1 MKKLLKKNEFYI
13 FVTIVVLCLIIEIRS
28 GQFFTGNNIID
39 ILRSL
44 VIPGMFS
51 VGAFIVIVSGGID
64 VSFPALASLVAYATS
79 SLLVSTGFQG
89 PVIVPFIIGIVM
101 GIVLGALNGLFIA
114 TFKLPALIVTLGTQ
128 SVYRGIMQGVLNSVQ
143 ISEDMLPES
152 MPKFGYS
159 SLFTGTNPE
168 TGLTSDMPTTF
179 IIFAVLVIGVA
190 IFLRYTMTGR
200 GIFAI
205 GGDENSAIRAGFR
218 VKFIKFMI
226 YCFVGAIAGAAG
238 ITRVCMMKMCHPTN
252 LLGMEM
258 TVIAAVVL
266 GGTSI
271 TGGTGSIWG
280 AMLGILLL
288 TIVQNSLILLGIPT
302 FWQEMFTG
310 LLILLGTGISAYR
323 AIRDSRK
330 LPGLRDT
337 A

>member
-1 MKKLLKKNEFYI
+1 MKKMLKKNEFYI
-13 FVTIVVLCLIIEIRS
+13 LLTIVALCLLIELRS

-51 VGAFIVIVSGGID
+51 VGAFIVLVSGGID
-64 VSFPALASLVAYATS
+64 VSFPALASLVSYATS
-79 SLLVSTGFQG
+79 KMLVDMGFEG
-89 PVIVPFIIGIVM
+89 PVIVPYLIGIAM
-101 GIVLGALNGLFIA
+101 GIALGALNGLFISI
-114 TFKLPALIVTLGTQ
+114 FRLPALIVTLGTQ

-143 ISEDMLPES
+143 ISEDMLPPS
-152 MPKFGYS
+152 MPRFGYS
-159 SLFTGTNPE
+159 SLFTGVNPE
-168 TGLTSDMPTTF
+168 TGLTSEMPTTF
-179 IIFAVLVIGVA
+179 IIFIVVVIGVA
-190 IFLRYTMTGR
+190 IFLRYTMSGR

-205 GGDENSAIRAGFR
+205 GGDETSAIRAGFR
-218 VKFIKFMI
+218 VKLIKFMI
-226 YCFVGAIAGAAG
+226 YCFVGALAGAAG

-271 TGGTGSIWG
+271 TGGTGTIWG

-302 FWQEMFTG
+302 FWQELFTG
-310 LLILLGTGISAYR
+310 TLILLGTGISAYR

-330 LPGLRDT
+330 LPGLRD

>member
-1 MKKLLKKNEFYI
+1 
-13 FVTIVVLCLIIEIRS
+13 VL
-28 GQFFTGNNIID
+28 
-39 ILRSL
+39 
-44 VIPGMFS
+44 
-51 VGAFIVIVSGGID
+51 VSGGID

-79 SLLVSTGFQG
+79 RILMDFGFDG
-89 PVIVPFIIGIVM
+89 PVIVPYIIAIAM
-101 GIVLGALNGLFIA
+101 GIALGALNGVFIS
-114 TFKLPALIVTLGTQ
+114 FFRMPALIVTLGTQ

-143 ISEDMLPES
+143 ISEDMLPS
-152 MPKFGYS
+152 SIPRFGYS
-159 SLFTGTNPE
+159 SLFTGVNPS
-168 TGLTSDMPTTF
+168 TGLTSEMPTTF
-179 IIFAVLVIGVA
+179 IIFVVLVVGVA
-190 IFLRYTMTGR
+190 IFLRYTMAGR

-218 VKFIKFMI
+218 VKLIKFLI
-226 YCFVGAIAGAAG
+226 YCFVGALAGATG

-271 TGGTGSIWG
+271 TGGTGTIWG

-302 FWQEMFTG
+302 FWQELFTG
-310 LLILLGTGISAYR
+310 VLILVGTGITAYR
-323 AIRDSRK
+323 LVRDSRK
-330 LPGLRDT
+330 LPGLRD